1 MNGEIARMAT
11 IVISYKQC
19 HLDRSDAIREAEGIA
34 EWRDPVFRESYQ
46 GTHSCVP

>member
-11 IVISYKQC
+11 IVISYKHC

-34 EWRDPVFRESYQ
+34 EWRDPVFRDQMQEL
-46 GTHSCVP
+46 